1 MQESTQAPG
10 QLKTPKLLTRLHKI
24 TGIKPPSHLWSHH
37 EPRATEPK
45 QHKRDCDKKRNS
57 RECNHNIVTVSTL
70 THVTV
75 RGDTRRFLNDAPF
88 HRRQVINSKTTYQ
101 ERQGK
106 CLWPKFRCRRSFR
119 DLPAVR
125 SGFLWQ
131 QWQKD
136 AQEKWEVKQEIKG
149 TKRI

>member
-24 TGIKPPSHLWSHH
+24 TGIKPPSHLWSYH

-101 ERQGK
+101 ERGRESAYDQN
-106 CLWPKFRCRRSFR
+106 
-119 DLPAVR
+119 
-125 SGFLWQ
+125 SGVGGHSEICKQ
-131 QWQKD
+131 
-136 AQEKWEVKQEIKG
+136 WEVVSYGSSGRKMHKKNEKSN
-149 TKRI
+149 RR